1 MTSTGTMGNDNREE
15 TTIMEYTQ
23 TIDATDFWSWKKI
36 EAGHYVLT
44 TDTRYTATVRKDE
57 YGREWTASA
66 ASPSGRVRTGS
77 KWSGYGSMGDAREW
91 ALRQIKH
98 LVQQDETELLA
109 NSLRSGTSRLTS
121 GMTMTGSGD
130 TEAWFT
136 IEGIHHTYKVTVER
150 WNG

>member
-1 MTSTGTMGNDNREE
+1 MTESTHT
-15 TTIMEYTQ
+15 YTQ
-23 TIDATDFWSWKKI
+23 TIDPTDFWSWKKI

-44 TDTRYTATVRKDE
+44 TDDRYTATVRKDR
-57 YGREWTASA
+57 YDTAWTASA

-77 KWSGYGSMGDAREW
+77 KWGSDHETMADARKW
-91 ALRQIKH
+91 ALHQIKH

-121 GMTMTGSGD
+121 GMTMTGPGD

>member
-1 MTSTGTMGNDNREE
+1 M
-15 TTIMEYTQ
+15 TQ
-23 TIDATDFWSWKKI
+23 TKTEFWSWKKI

-57 YGREWTASA
+57 YDKMWTASA

-77 KWSGYGSMGDAREW
+77 MWGSDHETMADARKW
-91 ALRQIKH
+91 ALHQIKH

-121 GMTMTGSGD
+121 GMTMPGPGD

-136 IEGIHHTYKVTVER
+136 IEGIHHTYKVTVDR
-150 WNG
+150 RNG

>member
-1 MTSTGTMGNDNREE
+1 MKH
-15 TTIMEYTQ
+15 TQ

-57 YGREWTASA
+57 YGTAWTASA
-66 ASPSGRVRTGS
+66 ASPSGSIPRSLNGRPRKT
-77 KWSGYGSMGDAREW
+77 MADARKW
-91 ALRQIKH
+91 ALRQIDY

-109 NSLRSGTSRLTS
+109 NSLRNSTNRLTS
-121 GMTMTGSGD
+121 GMTMTGPGD

-136 IEGIHHTYKVTVER
+136 IEGVHHTYKVTVER